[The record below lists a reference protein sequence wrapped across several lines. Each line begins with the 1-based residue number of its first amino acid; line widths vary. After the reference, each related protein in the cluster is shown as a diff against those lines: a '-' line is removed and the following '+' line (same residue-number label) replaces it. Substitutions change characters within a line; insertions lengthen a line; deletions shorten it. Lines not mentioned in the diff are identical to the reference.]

1 MSIIWCESIIWWA
14 FIIHCVSLSFFAIRM
29 RKFSSF
35 WQGSL
40 DFLRQRIRMSIKYDK
55 QKINLSVII
64 IVNFHK
70 FNFECFWLDDG
81 GTSTK
86 ALDLRQYITYK
97 VCIKVLLRRF
107 VAQYWVRIS
116 FSLSKELIV
125 WFGEVIFKKIK
136 FWRVCKILIPLEYMA
151 PVVLD
156 ILI

>member
-40 DFLRQRIRMSIKYDK
+40 DFLRQRIGCQLNMTSK
-55 QKINLSVII
+55 KINLAVII
-64 IVNFHK
+64 MVNFHK
-70 FNFECFWLDDG
+70 FYFECFWLDDG

-125 WFGEVIFKKIK
+125 WFGK
-136 FWRVCKILIPLEYMA
+136 FWRVCKILIPLEYVA
-151 PVVLD
+151 PFVVD